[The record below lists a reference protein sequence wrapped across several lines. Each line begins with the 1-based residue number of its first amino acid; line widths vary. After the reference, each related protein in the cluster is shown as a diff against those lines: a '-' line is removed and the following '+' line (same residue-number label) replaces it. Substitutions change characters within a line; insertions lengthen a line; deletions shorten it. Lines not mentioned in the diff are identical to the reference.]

1 MIFGIIALVLIIILL
16 FIANMYVNNE
26 DLKSLVGTLLIIFS
40 ALLGTSINEYLTI
53 PPIEV
58 YRGNTEL
65 EITSKNNIPVDSTV
79 VWKKSN

>member
-1 MIFGIIALVLIIILL
+1 MIFGIITLLIIIILL

-26 DLKSLVGTLLIIFS
+26 NLRSLVGTLLIVFS
-40 ALLGTSINEYLTI
+40 SLLGTSISEYLTI

-65 EITSKNNIPVDSTV
+65 EITYKNNIPIDTV
-79 VWKKSN
+79 VVRKTNN